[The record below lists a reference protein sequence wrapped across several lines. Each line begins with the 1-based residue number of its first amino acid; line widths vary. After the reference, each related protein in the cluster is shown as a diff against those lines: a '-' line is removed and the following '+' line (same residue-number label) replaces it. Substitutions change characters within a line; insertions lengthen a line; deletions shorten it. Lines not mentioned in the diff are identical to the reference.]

1 MRAKVKIEDAFDD
14 YHQAV
19 FDFAF
24 RLTHCADLAEDITQ
38 ECFLTLVGAPER
50 FNPDRG
56 TLKTYLFAIAR
67 NLTLKNYRDQ
77 RATESAESNLSDL
90 TADPRSALEISS
102 AVENAIAGLPHLQ
115 QEALILFQFEGLA
128 LEEIAHIVGTDV
140 GTVKSRLHR
149 ARERLRKELAPFR
162 KVGGVHGTV

>member
-1 MRAKVKIEDAFDD
+1 MKIEEASDD

-19 FDFAF
+19 FSFAY
-24 RLTHCADLAEDITQ
+24 RLTHRADLAEDITQ
-38 ECFLTLVGAPER
+38 ECFLALMRAPER
-50 FNPDRG
+50 FNAARG

-77 RATESAESNLSDL
+77 SAAESAESNLLDAS
-90 TADPRSALEISS
+90 TDPRSAIEISS

-115 QEALILFQFEGLA
+115 KEALVLFQYEGLA

-149 ARERLRKELAPFR
+149 ARERLRRELAPFR